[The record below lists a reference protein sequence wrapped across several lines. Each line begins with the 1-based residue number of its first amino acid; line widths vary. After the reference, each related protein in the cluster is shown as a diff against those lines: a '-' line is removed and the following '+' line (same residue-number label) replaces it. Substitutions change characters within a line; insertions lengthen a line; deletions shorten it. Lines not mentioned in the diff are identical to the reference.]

1 MSVEALTAALKI
13 QGLKPTEKLIL
24 VILANYADENG
35 SCYPSHQHLADIVGL
50 KDHKGVQKIIRQFA
64 ERGLLTIEPRYN
76 ASGGQTSNRYHLKI
90 NQPPH
95 RLSTPPPTVVT
106 TPNTKEDTKD
116 NLYTYEFLEF
126 WSHYPRKINK
136 HEAAKAFRSIC
147 RSKKMFNLIV
157 EATII
162 HREQCKRR
170 GIELQFI
177 PHATT
182 WLRGR
187 RFEEVEESVNPQKRP
202 PGQIAG

>member
-50 KDHKGVQKIIRQFA
+50 KDHKGVQKIIKQFK

-76 ASGGQTSNRYHLKI
+76 VSGGQTSNRYHLKL
-90 NQPPH
+90 NQAPH
-95 RLSTPPPTVVT
+95 RLSTPPATVVT
-106 TPNTKEDTKD
+106 TPDTKEDTKED
-116 NLYTYEFLEF
+116 LYTAEFLEF
-126 WSHYPRKINK
+126 WSLYPRRVNK

-147 RSKKMFNLIV
+147 KSKKMFDCIV
-157 EATII
+157 SAAL
-162 HREQCKRR
+162 RYRDQCKFR
-170 GIELQFI
+170 GTEQQFI

-187 RFEEVEESVNPQKRP
+187 RFEEVEESVKPQKRT

>member
-50 KDHKGVQKIIRQFA
+50 KDHKGVQKIIKQFK

-76 ASGGQTSNRYHLKI
+76 ASGGQTSNRYHLKL
-90 NQPPH
+90 NQAPH
-95 RLSTPPPTVVT
+95 RLSPPPPAVVT
-106 TPNTKEDTKD
+106 TTNTKEDTKD
-116 NLYTYEFLEF
+116 NLYTAEFLTF
-126 WSHYPRKINK
+126 WSHYPRRVNK

-147 RSKKMFNLIV
+147 KSKKMFDC
-157 EATII
+157 II
-162 HREQCKRR
+162 SAAIRYKDQCKVS
-170 GIELQFI
+170 GTEQQFI

-187 RFEEVEESVNPQKRP
+187 RFEEVEESVKPQKRT